1 MELSFL
7 VDALKSLLINY
18 TSNNSQIDESL
29 NDLFSSLE
37 SKNLNNEIEN
47 YAEFILLA
55 SSLFELKAKRMLPQE
70 EEIEWM
76 DEVEVLKD
84 KDLAF
89 ARLLQFKAFSEI
101 GIALAS
107 KIKYNENE
115 IKSFKYYQTKNLFPK
130 PDVEY
135 EINKDK
141 FNEVAIE
148 VFDRFKTIEG
158 FKHIDKDLPDLQKA
172 IDDLLQVVDKRLNTS
187 FESILN
193 EVNTEKEAIAFFLA
207 LLEAVRWGFVKA
219 SQNDDGIKIEKIMNY
234 KKVITAILLV
244 SDGSVNHKYFLENF
258 NISNEDLVNIFD
270 EINDELKEKDYG
282 FYIKYDGKS
291 SDLVTL
297 SSISTELAEFKPPSV
312 LRGLSTPALETLSIV
327 AYEQPV
333 TKLKVS
339 EIRGV
344 ESESSLKTLE
354 SRGLIEKS
362 GYLDVPGNPHLY
374 ITTNLFLEKMDISSI
389 DDLPVLGEY
398 FSNLE
403 EE

>member
-115 IKSFKYYQTKNLFPK
+115 IKSFKYYQSKNLFPK

-135 EINKDK
+135 EISKDK

-219 SQNDDGIKIEKIMNY
+219 SQNDNGIKIEKNY
-234 KKVITAILLV
+234 
-244 SDGSVNHKYFLENF
+244 
-258 NISNEDLVNIFD
+258 
-270 EINDELKEKDYG
+270 EL
-282 FYIKYDGKS
+282 
-291 SDLVTL
+291 
-297 SSISTELAEFKPPSV
+297 
-312 LRGLSTPALETLSIV
+312 
-327 AYEQPV
+327 
-333 TKLKVS
+333 
-339 EIRGV
+339 
-344 ESESSLKTLE
+344 
-354 SRGLIEKS
+354 
-362 GYLDVPGNPHLY
+362 
-374 ITTNLFLEKMDISSI
+374 
-389 DDLPVLGEY
+389 
-398 FSNLE
+398 
-403 EE
+403 

>member
-55 SSLFELKAKRMLPQE
+55 SSLFELKARRMLPQE

-89 ARLLQFKAFSEI
+89 ARLLQFRAFSEI

-219 SQNDDGIKIEKIMNY
+219 SQNDECIKIEKNY
-234 KKVITAILLV
+234 
-244 SDGSVNHKYFLENF
+244 
-258 NISNEDLVNIFD
+258 
-270 EINDELKEKDYG
+270 EL
-282 FYIKYDGKS
+282 
-291 SDLVTL
+291 
-297 SSISTELAEFKPPSV
+297 
-312 LRGLSTPALETLSIV
+312 
-327 AYEQPV
+327 
-333 TKLKVS
+333 
-339 EIRGV
+339 
-344 ESESSLKTLE
+344 
-354 SRGLIEKS
+354 
-362 GYLDVPGNPHLY
+362 
-374 ITTNLFLEKMDISSI
+374 
-389 DDLPVLGEY
+389 
-398 FSNLE
+398 
-403 EE
+403 

>member
-7 VDALKSLLINY
+7 IDALKSLLINY

-37 SKNLNNEIEN
+37 SKNLNNEIES
-47 YAEFILLA
+47 YAEFVLLA

-115 IKSFKYYQTKNLFPK
+115 INSFKYYQTKNLFPK

-135 EINKDK
+135 EINKVK

-219 SQNDDGIKIEKIMNY
+219 NQNDDGIKIEKNY
-234 KKVITAILLV
+234 
-244 SDGSVNHKYFLENF
+244 
-258 NISNEDLVNIFD
+258 
-270 EINDELKEKDYG
+270 EL
-282 FYIKYDGKS
+282 
-291 SDLVTL
+291 
-297 SSISTELAEFKPPSV
+297 
-312 LRGLSTPALETLSIV
+312 
-327 AYEQPV
+327 
-333 TKLKVS
+333 
-339 EIRGV
+339 
-344 ESESSLKTLE
+344 
-354 SRGLIEKS
+354 
-362 GYLDVPGNPHLY
+362 
-374 ITTNLFLEKMDISSI
+374 
-389 DDLPVLGEY
+389 
-398 FSNLE
+398 
-403 EE
+403 

>member
-130 PDVEY
+130 PDVDY
-135 EINKDK
+135 EINNNK

-219 SQNDDGIKIEKIMNY
+219 SQNDDGIKIEKNY
-234 KKVITAILLV
+234 
-244 SDGSVNHKYFLENF
+244 
-258 NISNEDLVNIFD
+258 
-270 EINDELKEKDYG
+270 EL
-282 FYIKYDGKS
+282 
-291 SDLVTL
+291 
-297 SSISTELAEFKPPSV
+297 
-312 LRGLSTPALETLSIV
+312 
-327 AYEQPV
+327 
-333 TKLKVS
+333 
-339 EIRGV
+339 
-344 ESESSLKTLE
+344 
-354 SRGLIEKS
+354 
-362 GYLDVPGNPHLY
+362 
-374 ITTNLFLEKMDISSI
+374 
-389 DDLPVLGEY
+389 
-398 FSNLE
+398 
-403 EE
+403 

>member
-76 DEVEVLKD
+76 DEVEILKD

-135 EINKDK
+135 EINKNK

-219 SQNDDGIKIEKIMNY
+219 SQNDDGIKIEKNY
-234 KKVITAILLV
+234 
-244 SDGSVNHKYFLENF
+244 
-258 NISNEDLVNIFD
+258 
-270 EINDELKEKDYG
+270 EL
-282 FYIKYDGKS
+282 
-291 SDLVTL
+291 
-297 SSISTELAEFKPPSV
+297 
-312 LRGLSTPALETLSIV
+312 
-327 AYEQPV
+327 
-333 TKLKVS
+333 
-339 EIRGV
+339 
-344 ESESSLKTLE
+344 
-354 SRGLIEKS
+354 
-362 GYLDVPGNPHLY
+362 
-374 ITTNLFLEKMDISSI
+374 
-389 DDLPVLGEY
+389 
-398 FSNLE
+398 
-403 EE
+403 

>member
-7 VDALKSLLINY
+7 LDALKSLLINY

-141 FNEVAIE
+141 FNEVSIE
-148 VFDRFKTIEG
+148 VFDRYKTIEG

-193 EVNTEKEAIAFFLA
+193 DVKSEKEAVAFFLA

-219 SQNDDGIKIEKIMNY
+219 SQNNEGIKIEKNY
-234 KKVITAILLV
+234 
-244 SDGSVNHKYFLENF
+244 
-258 NISNEDLVNIFD
+258 
-270 EINDELKEKDYG
+270 EL
-282 FYIKYDGKS
+282 
-291 SDLVTL
+291 
-297 SSISTELAEFKPPSV
+297 
-312 LRGLSTPALETLSIV
+312 
-327 AYEQPV
+327 
-333 TKLKVS
+333 
-339 EIRGV
+339 
-344 ESESSLKTLE
+344 
-354 SRGLIEKS
+354 
-362 GYLDVPGNPHLY
+362 
-374 ITTNLFLEKMDISSI
+374 
-389 DDLPVLGEY
+389 
-398 FSNLE
+398 
-403 EE
+403 

>member
-135 EINKDK
+135 EISKDK
-141 FNEVAIE
+141 FNDVAIE

-219 SQNDDGIKIEKIMNY
+219 SQNDDGIKIEKNY
-234 KKVITAILLV
+234 
-244 SDGSVNHKYFLENF
+244 
-258 NISNEDLVNIFD
+258 
-270 EINDELKEKDYG
+270 EL
-282 FYIKYDGKS
+282 
-291 SDLVTL
+291 
-297 SSISTELAEFKPPSV
+297 
-312 LRGLSTPALETLSIV
+312 
-327 AYEQPV
+327 
-333 TKLKVS
+333 
-339 EIRGV
+339 
-344 ESESSLKTLE
+344 
-354 SRGLIEKS
+354 
-362 GYLDVPGNPHLY
+362 
-374 ITTNLFLEKMDISSI
+374 
-389 DDLPVLGEY
+389 
-398 FSNLE
+398 
-403 EE
+403 

>member
-7 VDALKSLLINY
+7 LDALKSLLINY

-141 FNEVAIE
+141 FNEVSIE
-148 VFDRFKTIEG
+148 GFDRYKTIEG

-193 EVNTEKEAIAFFLA
+193 DVKSEKEAVAFFLA

-219 SQNDDGIKIEKIMNY
+219 SQNDEGIKIEKNY
-234 KKVITAILLV
+234 
-244 SDGSVNHKYFLENF
+244 
-258 NISNEDLVNIFD
+258 
-270 EINDELKEKDYG
+270 EL
-282 FYIKYDGKS
+282 
-291 SDLVTL
+291 
-297 SSISTELAEFKPPSV
+297 
-312 LRGLSTPALETLSIV
+312 
-327 AYEQPV
+327 
-333 TKLKVS
+333 
-339 EIRGV
+339 
-344 ESESSLKTLE
+344 
-354 SRGLIEKS
+354 
-362 GYLDVPGNPHLY
+362 
-374 ITTNLFLEKMDISSI
+374 
-389 DDLPVLGEY
+389 
-398 FSNLE
+398 
-403 EE
+403 

>member
-135 EINKDK
+135 EINKNK

-158 FKHIDKDLPDLQKA
+158 FKHIDKDLPDLQQA

-219 SQNDDGIKIEKIMNY
+219 SQNDNGIKIEKNY
-234 KKVITAILLV
+234 
-244 SDGSVNHKYFLENF
+244 
-258 NISNEDLVNIFD
+258 
-270 EINDELKEKDYG
+270 EL
-282 FYIKYDGKS
+282 
-291 SDLVTL
+291 
-297 SSISTELAEFKPPSV
+297 
-312 LRGLSTPALETLSIV
+312 
-327 AYEQPV
+327 
-333 TKLKVS
+333 
-339 EIRGV
+339 
-344 ESESSLKTLE
+344 
-354 SRGLIEKS
+354 
-362 GYLDVPGNPHLY
+362 
-374 ITTNLFLEKMDISSI
+374 
-389 DDLPVLGEY
+389 
-398 FSNLE
+398 
-403 EE
+403 

>member
-7 VDALKSLLINY
+7 LDALKSLLINY

-76 DEVEVLKD
+76 DEVEVIKD

-172 IDDLLQVVDKRLNTS
+172 IDDLLQVVDKRLNIS

-193 EVNTEKEAIAFFLA
+193 DVNSEKEAIAFFLA

-219 SQNDDGIKIEKIMNY
+219 NQNDKGIKIEKNY
-234 KKVITAILLV
+234 
-244 SDGSVNHKYFLENF
+244 
-258 NISNEDLVNIFD
+258 
-270 EINDELKEKDYG
+270 EL
-282 FYIKYDGKS
+282 
-291 SDLVTL
+291 
-297 SSISTELAEFKPPSV
+297 
-312 LRGLSTPALETLSIV
+312 
-327 AYEQPV
+327 
-333 TKLKVS
+333 
-339 EIRGV
+339 
-344 ESESSLKTLE
+344 
-354 SRGLIEKS
+354 
-362 GYLDVPGNPHLY
+362 
-374 ITTNLFLEKMDISSI
+374 
-389 DDLPVLGEY
+389 
-398 FSNLE
+398 
-403 EE
+403 

>member
-18 TSNNSQIDESL
+18 TSNNTQIDESL

-172 IDDLLQVVDKRLNTS
+172 IDDLLQVVDKRLNIS

-193 EVNTEKEAIAFFLA
+193 DVNSEKEAIAFFLA

-219 SQNDDGIKIEKIMNY
+219 NQNDEGIKIEKNY
-234 KKVITAILLV
+234 
-244 SDGSVNHKYFLENF
+244 
-258 NISNEDLVNIFD
+258 
-270 EINDELKEKDYG
+270 EL
-282 FYIKYDGKS
+282 
-291 SDLVTL
+291 
-297 SSISTELAEFKPPSV
+297 
-312 LRGLSTPALETLSIV
+312 
-327 AYEQPV
+327 
-333 TKLKVS
+333 
-339 EIRGV
+339 
-344 ESESSLKTLE
+344 
-354 SRGLIEKS
+354 
-362 GYLDVPGNPHLY
+362 
-374 ITTNLFLEKMDISSI
+374 
-389 DDLPVLGEY
+389 
-398 FSNLE
+398 
-403 EE
+403 

>member
-135 EINKDK
+135 VINKDK

-219 SQNDDGIKIEKIMNY
+219 SQNDDGIKIEKNY
-234 KKVITAILLV
+234 
-244 SDGSVNHKYFLENF
+244 
-258 NISNEDLVNIFD
+258 
-270 EINDELKEKDYG
+270 EL
-282 FYIKYDGKS
+282 
-291 SDLVTL
+291 
-297 SSISTELAEFKPPSV
+297 
-312 LRGLSTPALETLSIV
+312 
-327 AYEQPV
+327 
-333 TKLKVS
+333 
-339 EIRGV
+339 
-344 ESESSLKTLE
+344 
-354 SRGLIEKS
+354 
-362 GYLDVPGNPHLY
+362 
-374 ITTNLFLEKMDISSI
+374 
-389 DDLPVLGEY
+389 
-398 FSNLE
+398 
-403 EE
+403 

>member
-135 EINKDK
+135 EINKDR

-193 EVNTEKEAIAFFLA
+193 EVNSEKEAIAFFLA

-219 SQNDDGIKIEKIMNY
+219 NQNDEGIRIEKNY
-234 KKVITAILLV
+234 
-244 SDGSVNHKYFLENF
+244 
-258 NISNEDLVNIFD
+258 
-270 EINDELKEKDYG
+270 EL
-282 FYIKYDGKS
+282 
-291 SDLVTL
+291 
-297 SSISTELAEFKPPSV
+297 
-312 LRGLSTPALETLSIV
+312 
-327 AYEQPV
+327 
-333 TKLKVS
+333 
-339 EIRGV
+339 
-344 ESESSLKTLE
+344 
-354 SRGLIEKS
+354 
-362 GYLDVPGNPHLY
+362 
-374 ITTNLFLEKMDISSI
+374 
-389 DDLPVLGEY
+389 
-398 FSNLE
+398 
-403 EE
+403 

>member
-76 DEVEVLKD
+76 DEVEVLKN

-219 SQNDDGIKIEKIMNY
+219 SQNDDGIKIEKNY
-234 KKVITAILLV
+234 
-244 SDGSVNHKYFLENF
+244 
-258 NISNEDLVNIFD
+258 
-270 EINDELKEKDYG
+270 EL
-282 FYIKYDGKS
+282 
-291 SDLVTL
+291 
-297 SSISTELAEFKPPSV
+297 
-312 LRGLSTPALETLSIV
+312 
-327 AYEQPV
+327 
-333 TKLKVS
+333 
-339 EIRGV
+339 
-344 ESESSLKTLE
+344 
-354 SRGLIEKS
+354 
-362 GYLDVPGNPHLY
+362 
-374 ITTNLFLEKMDISSI
+374 
-389 DDLPVLGEY
+389 
-398 FSNLE
+398 
-403 EE
+403 

>member
-148 VFDRFKTIEG
+148 VYDRFKTIEG

-219 SQNDDGIKIEKIMNY
+219 NQNDEGIKIEKNY
-234 KKVITAILLV
+234 
-244 SDGSVNHKYFLENF
+244 
-258 NISNEDLVNIFD
+258 
-270 EINDELKEKDYG
+270 EL
-282 FYIKYDGKS
+282 
-291 SDLVTL
+291 
-297 SSISTELAEFKPPSV
+297 
-312 LRGLSTPALETLSIV
+312 
-327 AYEQPV
+327 
-333 TKLKVS
+333 
-339 EIRGV
+339 
-344 ESESSLKTLE
+344 
-354 SRGLIEKS
+354 
-362 GYLDVPGNPHLY
+362 
-374 ITTNLFLEKMDISSI
+374 
-389 DDLPVLGEY
+389 
-398 FSNLE
+398 
-403 EE
+403 

>member
-130 PDVEY
+130 PDVKY

-148 VFDRFKTIEG
+148 VYDRFKTIEG

-219 SQNDDGIKIEKIMNY
+219 SQNDDGIKIEKNY
-234 KKVITAILLV
+234 
-244 SDGSVNHKYFLENF
+244 
-258 NISNEDLVNIFD
+258 
-270 EINDELKEKDYG
+270 EL
-282 FYIKYDGKS
+282 
-291 SDLVTL
+291 
-297 SSISTELAEFKPPSV
+297 
-312 LRGLSTPALETLSIV
+312 
-327 AYEQPV
+327 
-333 TKLKVS
+333 
-339 EIRGV
+339 
-344 ESESSLKTLE
+344 
-354 SRGLIEKS
+354 
-362 GYLDVPGNPHLY
+362 
-374 ITTNLFLEKMDISSI
+374 
-389 DDLPVLGEY
+389 
-398 FSNLE
+398 
-403 EE
+403 

>member
-141 FNEVAIE
+141 FNEVALE

-219 SQNDDGIKIEKIMNY
+219 SQNDEGIKIEKNY
-234 KKVITAILLV
+234 
-244 SDGSVNHKYFLENF
+244 
-258 NISNEDLVNIFD
+258 
-270 EINDELKEKDYG
+270 EL
-282 FYIKYDGKS
+282 
-291 SDLVTL
+291 
-297 SSISTELAEFKPPSV
+297 
-312 LRGLSTPALETLSIV
+312 
-327 AYEQPV
+327 
-333 TKLKVS
+333 
-339 EIRGV
+339 
-344 ESESSLKTLE
+344 
-354 SRGLIEKS
+354 
-362 GYLDVPGNPHLY
+362 
-374 ITTNLFLEKMDISSI
+374 
-389 DDLPVLGEY
+389 
-398 FSNLE
+398 
-403 EE
+403 

>member
-101 GIALAS
+101 GIAIAS

-130 PDVEY
+130 PDIEY
-135 EINKDK
+135 EINKNK

-219 SQNDDGIKIEKIMNY
+219 SQNDDGIKIEKNY
-234 KKVITAILLV
+234 
-244 SDGSVNHKYFLENF
+244 
-258 NISNEDLVNIFD
+258 
-270 EINDELKEKDYG
+270 EL
-282 FYIKYDGKS
+282 
-291 SDLVTL
+291 
-297 SSISTELAEFKPPSV
+297 
-312 LRGLSTPALETLSIV
+312 
-327 AYEQPV
+327 
-333 TKLKVS
+333 
-339 EIRGV
+339 
-344 ESESSLKTLE
+344 
-354 SRGLIEKS
+354 
-362 GYLDVPGNPHLY
+362 
-374 ITTNLFLEKMDISSI
+374 
-389 DDLPVLGEY
+389 
-398 FSNLE
+398 
-403 EE
+403 

>member
-7 VDALKSLLINY
+7 VDALKSLLVNY
-18 TSNNSQIDESL
+18 TSNNSQINESL

-172 IDDLLQVVDKRLNTS
+172 IDDLLQVVDNRLNTS

-207 LLEAVRWGFVKA
+207 LLEAVRWGFVIA
-219 SQNDDGIKIEKIMNY
+219 SQNDDGIKIEKNY
-234 KKVITAILLV
+234 
-244 SDGSVNHKYFLENF
+244 
-258 NISNEDLVNIFD
+258 
-270 EINDELKEKDYG
+270 EL
-282 FYIKYDGKS
+282 
-291 SDLVTL
+291 
-297 SSISTELAEFKPPSV
+297 
-312 LRGLSTPALETLSIV
+312 
-327 AYEQPV
+327 
-333 TKLKVS
+333 
-339 EIRGV
+339 
-344 ESESSLKTLE
+344 
-354 SRGLIEKS
+354 
-362 GYLDVPGNPHLY
+362 
-374 ITTNLFLEKMDISSI
+374 
-389 DDLPVLGEY
+389 
-398 FSNLE
+398 
-403 EE
+403 

>member
-7 VDALKSLLINY
+7 LDALKSLLINY

-141 FNEVAIE
+141 FNEIATE

-219 SQNDDGIKIEKIMNY
+219 SQNDDGIKIEKNY
-234 KKVITAILLV
+234 
-244 SDGSVNHKYFLENF
+244 
-258 NISNEDLVNIFD
+258 
-270 EINDELKEKDYG
+270 EL
-282 FYIKYDGKS
+282 
-291 SDLVTL
+291 
-297 SSISTELAEFKPPSV
+297 
-312 LRGLSTPALETLSIV
+312 
-327 AYEQPV
+327 
-333 TKLKVS
+333 
-339 EIRGV
+339 
-344 ESESSLKTLE
+344 
-354 SRGLIEKS
+354 
-362 GYLDVPGNPHLY
+362 
-374 ITTNLFLEKMDISSI
+374 
-389 DDLPVLGEY
+389 
-398 FSNLE
+398 
-403 EE
+403 

>member
-55 SSLFELKAKRMLPQE
+55 SSLFELKAKRMLPQD

-141 FNEVAIE
+141 FNDVAIE

-219 SQNDDGIKIEKIMNY
+219 SQNDDGIKIEKNY
-234 KKVITAILLV
+234 
-244 SDGSVNHKYFLENF
+244 
-258 NISNEDLVNIFD
+258 
-270 EINDELKEKDYG
+270 EL
-282 FYIKYDGKS
+282 
-291 SDLVTL
+291 
-297 SSISTELAEFKPPSV
+297 
-312 LRGLSTPALETLSIV
+312 
-327 AYEQPV
+327 
-333 TKLKVS
+333 
-339 EIRGV
+339 
-344 ESESSLKTLE
+344 
-354 SRGLIEKS
+354 
-362 GYLDVPGNPHLY
+362 
-374 ITTNLFLEKMDISSI
+374 
-389 DDLPVLGEY
+389 
-398 FSNLE
+398 
-403 EE
+403 

>member
-207 LLEAVRWGFVKA
+207 LLEAVRWGFIKA
-219 SQNDDGIKIEKIMNY
+219 SQNDDGIKIEKNY
-234 KKVITAILLV
+234 
-244 SDGSVNHKYFLENF
+244 
-258 NISNEDLVNIFD
+258 
-270 EINDELKEKDYG
+270 EL
-282 FYIKYDGKS
+282 
-291 SDLVTL
+291 
-297 SSISTELAEFKPPSV
+297 
-312 LRGLSTPALETLSIV
+312 
-327 AYEQPV
+327 
-333 TKLKVS
+333 
-339 EIRGV
+339 
-344 ESESSLKTLE
+344 
-354 SRGLIEKS
+354 
-362 GYLDVPGNPHLY
+362 
-374 ITTNLFLEKMDISSI
+374 
-389 DDLPVLGEY
+389 
-398 FSNLE
+398 
-403 EE
+403 

>member
-115 IKSFKYYQTKNLFPK
+115 INSFKYYQTKNLFPK

-219 SQNDDGIKIEKIMNY
+219 SQNDEGIKIEKNY
-234 KKVITAILLV
+234 
-244 SDGSVNHKYFLENF
+244 
-258 NISNEDLVNIFD
+258 
-270 EINDELKEKDYG
+270 EL
-282 FYIKYDGKS
+282 
-291 SDLVTL
+291 
-297 SSISTELAEFKPPSV
+297 
-312 LRGLSTPALETLSIV
+312 
-327 AYEQPV
+327 
-333 TKLKVS
+333 
-339 EIRGV
+339 
-344 ESESSLKTLE
+344 
-354 SRGLIEKS
+354 
-362 GYLDVPGNPHLY
+362 
-374 ITTNLFLEKMDISSI
+374 
-389 DDLPVLGEY
+389 
-398 FSNLE
+398 
-403 EE
+403 